1 MYTQATCSVRNS
13 ATPIIQSDIDNQ
25 NLRMNRIVQPML
37 DGNSDLAALLASL
50 TPPTPVNTCDDF
62 TSSKSLGPAYP
73 WPLPGWQGG
82 TPESAATV
90 AAARAAMAASIS
102 AANASTAAGVASP
115 VVTPATTTPVA
126 GSSPTPAGSPAST
139 GPVFGRGGN
148 RKVGRYL
155 LHRGILDQLQR
166 TVPNFACPS
175 AKPSALP
182 VPSLFAPAATP
193 SPFKPLVSPVSGCP
207 PQSQCMTGNICLDIR
222 RGCVDSSQ
230 VSPQQM
236 QACVQAGYQG
246 VELFFPC
253 VLATP
258 NLPFLG
264 MPTPN
269 PPPYSSVRAQDVP
282 PTGGN
287 WNTGVSGL
295 SGLGCGD
302 GPGTLIGVLGV
313 ALGVAA
319 GLFFVDWVMKQRL
332 A

>member
-1 MYTQATCSVRNS
+1 
-13 ATPIIQSDIDNQ
+13 
-25 NLRMNRIVQPML
+25 ML
-37 DGNSDLAALLASL
+37 DGNSDQAALIASL
-50 TPPTPVNTCDDF
+50 TPPPPANTCDDF
-62 TSSKSLGPAYP
+62 KLSTSLGPAFP
-73 WPLPGWQGG
+73 WPLPGWNGG
-82 TPESAATV
+82 LPESAASV
-90 AAARAAMAASIS
+90 AAAKAQMAASIS
-102 AANASTAAGVASP
+102 AGMATTAAGVASP
-115 VVTPATTTPVA
+115 ASTPATSTPA
-126 GSSPTPAGSPAST
+126 SGAAPTPAGAPSVLPPGA
-139 GPVFGRGGN
+139 PVFGRGGN
-148 RKVGRYL
+148 RRHGGGGGYF
-155 LHRGILDQLQR
+155 LHRSILDRVQR
-166 TVPNFACPS
+166 SVPNFTCPGGPAAS
-175 AKPSALP
+175 IIPAAI
-182 VPSLFAPAATP
+182 VPIAAAPA
-193 SPFKPLVSPVSGCP
+193 SKCP

-222 RGCVDSSQ
+222 RGCIDSSQ

-264 MPTPN
+264 TPNPN

-282 PTGGN
+282 PTSGN
-287 WNTGVSGL
+287 WSGSGL

-302 GPGTLIGVLGV
+302 GPGTLIGALGI